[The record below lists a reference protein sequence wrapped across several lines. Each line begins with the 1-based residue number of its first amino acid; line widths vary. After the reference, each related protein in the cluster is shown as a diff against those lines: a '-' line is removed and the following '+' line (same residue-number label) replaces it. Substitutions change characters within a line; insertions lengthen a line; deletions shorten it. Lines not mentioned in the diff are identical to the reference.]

1 MESKTV
7 SKNDKVRILEAYF
20 EKSISK
26 DEMELLLKYGIVF
39 SPIPWIFNDPER
51 ENQEAER
58 RKLICRVFGLSDSKV
73 EWV

>member
-1 MESKTV
+1 MAISLNEKS
-7 SKNDKVRILEAYF
+7 RILEAYF

-26 DEMELLLKYGIVF
+26 SEMVLLLKHGINF
-39 SPIPWIFNDPER
+39 PPIPWIFNDPER

-58 RKLICRVFGLSDSKV
+58 RELICRVFGLTDSKV